1 MKRYLANVCIGTLS
15 RWIISP
21 KPLYGPAVGREHT
34 PFTLLKKE
42 LTLCTLYFFLLFRA
56 TPAAF
61 GHSQAKDQIGAASS

>member
-34 PFTLLKKE
+34 HFTFLKKE
-42 LTLCTLYFFLLFRA
+42 LIRLLVKYIFIKFLCKIITY
-56 TPAAF
+56 TN
-61 GHSQAKDQIGAASS
+61 